1 MSRPYFK
8 LYSRDFRDGVRP
20 LSLEETGAYTLLL
33 TLIYD
38 AGGPIADDGEAIRRQ
53 LGCDRRVWVR
63 LRARLLDLGK
73 LRLTEDG
80 YLTNGRAEREIA
92 DQTRVSE
99 VRSEIGRVGGE
110 RSGAARWA
118 SSDKS
123 GQSPGKVRAKSGK
136 SPADFSVLP
145 CDNPLKTKDSPEA
158 IASKPYPYPEYISS
172 TAPKGAAEH
181 SRARDAALPLDDA
194 IAPAEKFATRPP
206 DPGPQPASPQGPPPA
221 PGQRSQ
227 IVEACLAAAGP
238 GLADPAKTPSLHLT
252 APRIAAAIAAGCDLE
267 SDILPVIRARTA
279 KARASPIAVWGYFEP
294 AWLDARNERLRPM
307 PPPPNPESASGFS
320 VIASSKGVR
329 NEFAEPRTYTQI
341 RAERARRHREEV
353 LREFG
358 VIREPRQIVAT
369 VVG

>member
-8 LYSRDFRDGVRP
+8 LYGRDFRDGVRP
-20 LSLEETGAYTLLL
+20 LTLEEVGAYTLLL

-38 AGGPIADDGEAIRRQ
+38 AGGPILDDSEAIRRH
-53 LGCDRRVWVR
+53 LGCDRRVWER
-63 LRARLLDLGK
+63 LRARLIATGK
-73 LRLTEDG
+73 LTADEGRLSND
-80 YLTNGRAEREIA
+80 RAEREIA
-92 DQTRVSE
+92 DGARI
-99 VRSEIGRVGGE
+99 SEIRSSAGRVGGE
-110 RSGAARWA
+110 ISGQARL
-118 SSDKS
+118 KS
-123 GQSPGKVRAKSGK
+123 GQSPGKVRAKSGQ
-136 SPADFSVLP
+136 SPADFSVLARKK
-145 CDNPLKTKDSPEA
+145 PLKHNDCGEA
-158 IASKPYPYPEYISS
+158 IASKAEPYSEDISS
-172 TAPKGAAEH
+172 TAPNGAAER
-181 SRARDAALPLDDA
+181 SRRRDAALLPNDG

-206 DPGPQPASPQGPPPA
+206 GPGPQPASPQGPPQA

>member
-158 IASKPYPYPEYISS
+158 IASKPYPYSEYISS
-172 TAPKGAAEH
+172 TAPNGAAEH
-181 SRARDAALPLDDA
+181 SRARDAALLVDNA
-194 IAPAEKFATRPP
+194 IATVEKLAAKPP
-206 DPGPQPASPQGPPPA
+206 DPDPKLAIPERSLSA
-221 PGQRSQ
+221 PGQRRQ
-227 IVEACLAAAGP
+227 KIVEACFAAAGP
-238 GLADPAKTPSLHLT
+238 GLADPDKTPNLHLT
-252 APRIAAAIAAGCDLE
+252 APRIAAAIAAGCDFE
-267 SDILPVIRARTA
+267 ADVLPVIRAKTA
-279 KARASPIAVWGYFEP
+279 LPRINPIASWAWFEA
-294 AWLDARNERLRPM
+294 AWIAARNERLRPM
-307 PPPPNPESASGFS
+307 PPPPDPD
-320 VIASSKGVR
+320 IADNFVRFQSKGL
-329 NEFAEPRTYTQI
+329 NHDFAEPRTYAQKQSERSRKI
-341 RAERARRHREEV
+341 REDV

-358 VIREPRQIVAT
+358 VVREPEFVTAT
-369 VVG
+369 VVC

>member
-8 LYSRDFRDGVRP
+8 LYGRDWRDGVRP
-20 LSLEETGAYTLLL
+20 LSLEEMGAYTFLL

-38 AGGPIADDGEAIRRQ
+38 FGGPILDDGEAIRRQ
-53 LGCDRRVWVR
+53 LGCDRRVWARVR
-63 LRARLLDLGK
+63 GRLLALGK
-73 LRLTEDG
+73 LQLTDDGRLT
-80 YLTNGRAEREIA
+80 NCRAELEIA
-92 DQTRVSE
+92 DAARISE
-99 VRSEIGRVGGE
+99 ARSDAGRAGGA
-110 RSGAARWA
+110 RSGVSRKECYRTSRAQVG
-118 SSDKS
+118 DKS
-123 GQSPGKVRAKSGK
+123 GV
-136 SPADFSVLP
+136 SPAQLCKKDAQK
-145 CDNPLKTKDSPEA
+145 PLIHNDCGEA
-158 IASKPYPYPEYISS
+158 IASKAKAYSEDISS
-172 TAPKGAAEH
+172 TAPEGAAEQ
-181 SRARDAALPLDDA
+181 SRRRDAALPLDDA

-206 DPGPQPASPQGPPPA
+206 GPGPQPASPQGPPPA

-227 IVEACLAAAGP
+227 IVEACLAAAGA